1 MIVGRHTYGH
11 RGIHLNWEHESSE
24 LIIGSFC
31 SIGAN
36 CKVYLGGNHRHD
48 YFTTFPFGFTS
59 NECFNYAGL
68 NHPTTKGNVIIENDV
83 WLGENVTIMSGVKI
97 GNGAVIAAN
106 SHVVSCVKPYCI
118 YGGNPAKFIKTR
130 FNPNT
135 INTLLKLK
143 WWDKSDEEIQKIL
156 PILCSNN
163 IDELIQYYRS
173 ST

>member
-11 RGIHLNWEHESSE
+11 KGIHLNWEHEDAE

-59 NECFNYAGL
+59 NESFKYSEL
-68 NHPTTKGNVIIENDV
+68 NHPTTKGNVVIGNDV
-83 WLGENVTIMSGVKI
+83 WVGENVTIMSGVKI
-97 GNGAVIAAN
+97 GDGAVIAAN
-106 SHVVSCVKPYCI
+106 SHVISDVVAYHI
-118 YGGNPAKFIKTR
+118 YGGNPAYPIKAR
-130 FNPNT
+130 FNSNV
-135 INTLLKLK
+135 IQTLLKLK
-143 WWDKSDEEIQKIL
+143 WWDKSDEEIQKII

-163 IDELIQYYRS
+163 SIELLQYYKS
-173 ST
+173 SI